1 MILPIYLYGQP
12 VLRRPTEDV
21 EPGELD
27 VKQLVSDMQE
37 TLLAAEGCGLAAPQ
51 VGLSKRLFVVDG
63 TELVEEYPECKDF
76 KQAFINPEII
86 EESEDTSVYSEGCL
100 SLPGIS
106 ENVVRPKTIT
116 IRYLDEDFKEHEET
130 FTDFKARIVQHEY
143 DHLEAHVFTDRISP
157 IRRQFCKGKLANI
170 AAGNGHPAEIM
181 DLSFAIQALSAEYV
195 AKHGGELAPG
205 LYNVPESIDREVASI
220 KLSAM
225 GLGLDTLTPEQEAYL
240 NAE

>member
-12 VLRRPTEDV
+12 VLRRPTEDL

-27 VKQLVSDMQE
+27 VKQRVSGMQE
-37 TLLAAEGCGLAAPQ
+37 TLRAAEGCGLAAPQ

-170 AAGNGHPAEIM
+170 AKGKT
-181 DLSFAIQALSAEYV
+181 V
-195 AKHGGELAPG
+195 ARYK
-205 LYNVPESIDREVASI
+205 YKR
-220 KLSAM
+220 
-225 GLGLDTLTPEQEAYL
+225 
-240 NAE
+240 

>member
-12 VLRRPTEDV
+12 VLRRPTENL
-21 EPGELD
+21 EKGEID
-27 VKQLVSDMQE
+27 IKELVANMYE
-37 TLLAAEGCGLAAPQ
+37 TLTAAEGCGLAAPQ

-63 TELVEEYPECKDF
+63 TDLKEDYPECADF

-86 EESEDTSVYSEGCL
+86 EESEDTSTYSEGCL

-130 FTDFKARIVQHEY
+130 FTDFKARIVLHEY

-157 IRRQFCKGKLANI
+157 IRRQFCKNKLTNI
-170 AAGNGHPAEIM
+170 AKGKTGAR
-181 DLSFAIQALSAEYV
+181 Y
-195 AKHGGELAPG
+195 K
-205 LYNVPESIDREVASI
+205 YKR
-220 KLSAM
+220 
-225 GLGLDTLTPEQEAYL
+225 
-240 NAE
+240 